1 MSADTAPAAALRRKA
16 DAADL
21 ASVAVCSLIWGTT
34 WFAITLQ
41 LGTVPPVVSVVYR
54 FALAAALL
62 FAWLALTRQPMG
74 LTRAQHLAS
83 FGQGVFT
90 FAIDYSFVYFAEERI
105 PSAVVAVLFAGLAY
119 VNLVAFRVIHGQR
132 ASRLAWGGA
141 ALGIL
146 GVAVLSG
153 SELLRTDMHGAVATG
168 IALAL
173 GGVAAATVGNLFAH
187 RGQRLGAPVGASV
200 GWAMVYGTASMTLY
214 VLLTGTPW
222 RFEATA
228 AYVGSLIYLSVF
240 GSVVSFLIYFALA
253 RRRGYAFASYIAA
266 VTPPL
271 ALLMSVLF
279 EDAEFGLAAFAGLA
293 LVLGGQVL
301 LSRAPRT

>member
-1 MSADTAPAAALRRKA
+1 MPADLTVTSRKRA
-16 DAADL
+16 DAVDL
-21 ASVAVCSLIWGTT
+21 ASVTACSLIWGTT

-62 FAWLALTRQPMG
+62 FAWLVVTRQPLG
-74 LTRAQHLAS
+74 LNRAQHLAS
-83 FGQGVFT
+83 LGQGLFVF
-90 FAIDYSFVYFAEERI
+90 ALDYSFVYFAEERI

-119 VNLVAFRVIHGQR
+119 VNLLAFRLIHGQR

-146 GVAVLSG
+146 GVGVMSAAELMRAQMDDQAAV
-153 SELLRTDMHGAVATG
+153 G

-173 GGVAAATVGNLFAH
+173 AGVASATVGNLFAH
-187 RGQRLGAPVGASV
+187 RGQAVGAPLGASV
-200 GWAMVYGTASMTLY
+200 AWAMLYGTAMLVVY
-214 VLLTGTPW
+214 ALATGMEW
-222 RFEATA
+222 RFEFTA
-228 AYVGSLIYLSVF
+228 EYVGSLVYLSVF
-240 GSVVSFLIYFALA
+240 GSVMSFLIYFALA

-266 VTPPL
+266 ITPPL

-279 EDAEFGLAAFAGLA
+279 EGAKFGLAAFAGLA

>member
-1 MSADTAPAAALRRKA
+1 VSADLALSARKKA
-16 DAADL
+16 DAVDL
-21 ASVAVCSLIWGTT
+21 GSVAVCSLIWGTT

-62 FAWLALTRQPMG
+62 FGWLALTRQPMR
-74 LTRAQHLAS
+74 LTGPQHLAS
-83 FGQGVFT
+83 LGQGLFT
-90 FAIDYSFVYFAEERI
+90 FALDYSFVYFAEERI

-119 VNLVAFRVIHGQR
+119 VNLVAFRLIHGQR

-141 ALGIL
+141 ALGIA
-146 GVAVLSG
+146 GVAVMSAG
-153 SELLRTDMHGAVATG
+153 ELMRADMDGAAVTG
-168 IALAL
+168 VALAL
-173 GGVAAATVGNLFAH
+173 AGVAAATVGNLFAH
-187 RGQRLGAPVGASV
+187 RGQRVGAPVGAAV
-200 GWAMVYGTASMTLY
+200 GWAMVYGTGALVLY

-222 RFEATA
+222 RLEATPE
-228 AYVGSLIYLSVF
+228 YVGSLVYLSVF

-266 VTPPL
+266 ITPPL

-279 EDAEFGLAAFAGLA
+279 EGAEFGAPAFAGLA
-293 LVLGGQVL
+293 LVLAGQVM
-301 LSRAPRT
+301 LSRAPR